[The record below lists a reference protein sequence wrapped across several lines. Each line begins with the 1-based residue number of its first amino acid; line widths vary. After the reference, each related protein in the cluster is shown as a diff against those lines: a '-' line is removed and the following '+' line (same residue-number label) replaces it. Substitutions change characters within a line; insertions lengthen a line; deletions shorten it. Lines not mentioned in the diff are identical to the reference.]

1 MDDSNEKVLSNIVP
15 NSIGAVPIILLYYLR
30 GVLVMC
36 LPPFLAPAPAYQQT
50 VSQCHSEA
58 LAEESLIRNILIS
71 LDSSLRSE

>member
-1 MDDSNEKVLSNIVP
+1 MIVVEGGIHAKFIDGGYVQANADIVVESEII
-15 NSIGAVPIILLYYLR
+15 NSTVKTPGSVIIP
-30 GVLVMC
+30 GGHE
-36 LPPFLAPAPAYQQT
+36 A